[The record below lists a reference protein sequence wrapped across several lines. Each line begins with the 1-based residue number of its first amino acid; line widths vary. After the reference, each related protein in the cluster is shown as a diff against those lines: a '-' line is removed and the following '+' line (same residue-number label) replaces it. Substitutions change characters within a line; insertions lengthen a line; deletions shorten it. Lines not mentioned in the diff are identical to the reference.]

1 MHSRLKSVPN
11 LGGETVDTQRDEA
24 PSGVDLV
31 PVHVR
36 ASAEPQPVDRAN
48 RDAATSLGGERRMT
62 NLECVIVYVCVL
74 EVLEQT
80 AREQQ
85 LRLGSAQR
93 VTEVRELRA
102 QRCMRAEESDVSS
115 PTPFKKLIA

>member
-24 PSGVDLV
+24 PGGVDLV

-36 ASAEPQPVDRAN
+36 ASAEPQPIDSAN
-48 RDAATSLGGERRMT
+48 RDAATSLGGERRMA
-62 NLECVIVYVCVL
+62 NLESVVVDVRVL

-102 QRCMRAEESDVSS
+102 QRCMRAEEPDVSS
-115 PTPFKKLIA
+115 AVP